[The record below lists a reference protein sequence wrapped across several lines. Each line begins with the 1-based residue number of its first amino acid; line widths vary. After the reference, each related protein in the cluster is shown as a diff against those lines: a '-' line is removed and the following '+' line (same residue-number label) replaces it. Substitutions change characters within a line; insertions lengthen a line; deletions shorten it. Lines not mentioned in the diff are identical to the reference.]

1 MAFVIDDYYKTGTA
15 DGSPP
20 ADVVTSLQES
30 IRAAFNIYPQLCN
43 VTINEQEIG
52 DNLAFIIMHE
62 RPDCYF
68 DVKTADGKQAL
79 KKRLSPVVMRF
90 PNLAA
95 TISMFVRV
103 NKDIATAEIDT
114 TESTATAETSTEAN
128 TKEKYNPIDTQYA
141 KMSGET
147 NNTTSGTA
155 TNGGK
160 VTTKREKPGIES
172 FEALER
178 MGNPLRP
185 LARAIMGACVY
196 TAEELEE
203 VYYLNNAEDC

>member
-1 MAFVIDDYYKTGTA
+1 MAFVIDDYYKTRATDGTPTA
-15 DGSPP
+15 
-20 ADVVTSLQES
+20 AVFLSLED
-30 IRAAFNIYPQLCN
+30 IITTAFNAYPQLFG
-43 VTINEQEIG
+43 VTIKPREIG
-52 DNLAFIIMHE
+52 ESIAYIIMLE

-68 DVKTADGKQAL
+68 DVKTADGEQAL

-95 TISMFVRV
+95 VISRFVV
-103 NKDIATAEIDT
+103 VDKDIATAETDT

-141 KMSGET
+141 KLSGET

-160 VTTKREKPGIES
+160 VSTKREKSGIES

-185 LARAIMGACVY
+185 LARAIIGACVY

-203 VYYLNNAEDC
+203 AYYLNNAGEC

>member
-1 MAFVIDDYYKTGTA
+1 MAFVIDDYYKTRTTDGTPTA
-15 DGSPP
+15 
-20 ADVVTSLQES
+20 AVFLSLED
-30 IRAAFNIYPQLCN
+30 IIATAFGAYPQLFG
-43 VTINEQEIG
+43 VTIKPREIG
-52 DNLAFIIMHE
+52 ENLAYIIMLE
-62 RPDCYF
+62 RPEGYF
-68 DVKTADGKQAL
+68 DVKTADGAQAL

-95 TISMFVRV
+95 AISRFVV
-103 NKDIATAEIDT
+103 VDKDIATAETDT

-141 KMSGET
+141 KLSGET

-160 VTTKREKPGIES
+160 VTTKRAKNGIES

-203 VYYLNNAEDC
+203 TYYLNNAGEC

>member
-1 MAFVIDDYYKTGTA
+1 MAFSIDDYYKTGT
-15 DGSPP
+15 DSGEPH

-30 IRAAFNIYPQLCN
+30 IRAAVNIYPQLIG
-43 VTINEQEIG
+43 VTINDQEIG
-52 DNLAFIIMHE
+52 DDLAFIIMHE

-95 TISMFVRV
+95 AISQFITVD
-103 NKDIATAEIDT
+103 NGSATVETDT

-128 TKEKYNPIDTQYA
+128 TKEKYNPVDSQYA
-141 KMSGET
+141 KLSGET
-147 NNTTSGTA
+147 NNTTNGTA

-160 VTTKREKPGIES
+160 VTTRRGKSGIES

-185 LARAIMGACVY
+185 LARAIMGSCVY

-203 VYYLNNAEDC
+203 VYYLNNAGEC

>member
-1 MAFVIDDYYKTGTA
+1 MAFVIDDYYKTGATDGTPTA
-15 DGSPP
+15 
-20 ADVVTSLQES
+20 AVFLSLES
-30 IRAAFNIYPQLCN
+30 AINAAFNEYPQLFG
-43 VTINEQEIG
+43 VTITPREIG
-52 DNLAFIIMHE
+52 ENLAYIIMSE

-68 DVKTADGKQAL
+68 DVKTADGVEAL
-79 KKRLSPVVMRF
+79 KKRLSPVVMSF

-95 TISMFVRV
+95 VISRFVV
-103 NKDIATAEIDT
+103 VHKDTATAETDT

-141 KMSGET
+141 KLSGET

-160 VTTKREKPGIES
+160 VTTKREKNGIES

-203 VYYLNNAEDC
+203 VYYLNNAGEC

>member
-15 DGSPP
+15 DGNPP

-30 IRAAFNIYPQLCN
+30 ILAAVNIYPQLFG

-52 DNLAFIIMHE
+52 DNLASIIMHE
-62 RPDCYF
+62 RPNCYF

-95 TISMFVRV
+95 AISRFMEVDKSR
-103 NKDIATAEIDT
+103 ATAETDT

-128 TKEKYNPIDTQYA
+128 TKEKYNPIDSQYA
-141 KMSGET
+141 KLSGET
-147 NNTTSGTA
+147 NNTTNGTA

-160 VTTKREKPGIES
+160 VTTLRGKSGIES

-203 VYYLNNAEDC
+203 VYYLNNAGEC

>member
-15 DGSPP
+15 DGTPP
-20 ADVVTSLQES
+20 AAVSSSLEGATA
-30 IRAAFNIYPQLCN
+30 AAFNVYPQLTG
-43 VTINEQEIG
+43 VTIDPRAIG
-52 DNLAFIIMHE
+52 ENLAYIIMLE

-68 DVKTADGKQAL
+68 DVKTADGVQAL
-79 KKRLSPVVMRF
+79 QKRLSPVVMRF

-95 TISMFVRV
+95 VISRFAAVD
-103 NKDIATAEIDT
+103 KDNATAETDT

-160 VTTKREKPGIES
+160 VTAKREKSGIES

-203 VYYLNNAEDC
+203 VYYLNNAGDC

>member
-1 MAFVIDDYYKTGTA
+1 MAFKIGDYYTTGTA
-15 DGSPP
+15 GGTPP

-30 IRAAFNIYPQLCN
+30 IRAAVNIYPQLIG

-52 DNLAFIIMHE
+52 DNIAFIIMHE
-62 RPDCYF
+62 RPYCYF
-68 DVKTADGKQAL
+68 DVKTADGEQEL
-79 KKRLSPVVMRF
+79 KKRISPIVMRF

-95 TISMFVRV
+95 VISRFVV
-103 NKDIATAEIDT
+103 VDKDIATDETET
-114 TESTATAETSTEAN
+114 TESTATAETSAEAT

-141 KMSGET
+141 KLSGET

-160 VTTKREKPGIES
+160 VTAKRGKNGIES

-203 VYYLNNAEDC
+203 VYYLNNAEEC

>member
-1 MAFVIDDYYKTGTA
+1 MAFVIDGYYKTRATDGTPTA
-15 DGSPP
+15 
-20 ADVVTSLQES
+20 AVFLSLED
-30 IRAAFNIYPQLCN
+30 IIATAFNAYPQLSG
-43 VTINEQEIG
+43 VTITPREIG
-52 DNLAFIIMHE
+52 ENLAYIIMLE

-68 DVKTADGKQAL
+68 DVKTADGEQAL

-95 TISMFVRV
+95 TISRFVKV

-141 KMSGET
+141 KLSGET

-160 VTTKREKPGIES
+160 VMTKREKNGIES

-203 VYYLNNAEDC
+203 VYYLNNAGEC

>member
-15 DGSPP
+15 DGTPP
-20 ADVVTSLQES
+20 ADVVTSLQGS
-30 IRAAFNIYPQLCN
+30 IRAAVNIYPQL
-43 VTINEQEIG
+43 VGATIDPQEIG
-52 DNLAFIIMHE
+52 ENLAFIIMHE

-68 DVKTADGKQAL
+68 DVKTADGVQAL
-79 KKRLSPVVMRF
+79 RKRLSPVVIRF

-95 TISMFVRV
+95 VISRFIAVD
-103 NKDIATAEIDT
+103 KDNATAETDT
-114 TESTATAETSTEAN
+114 TESTAAAETSAEAN

-147 NNTTSGTA
+147 NNTTNGTA
-155 TNGGK
+155 TNSGK
-160 VTTKREKPGIES
+160 VTAKREKNGIES

-178 MGNPLRP
+178 MENPLRP

-203 VYYLNNAEDC
+203 VYYLNNAGEC

>member
-1 MAFVIDDYYKTGTA
+1 MAFSIDDYYKTGT
-15 DGSPP
+15 DSGEPP

-30 IRAAFNIYPQLCN
+30 IRAAVNIYPQLIG

-68 DVKTADGKQAL
+68 DIKTADGKQAL

-95 TISMFVRV
+95 AISQFMAVDKGNATIETDVS
-103 NKDIATAEIDT
+103 
-114 TESTATAETSTEAN
+114 ESTATAETSTEAN

-141 KMSGET
+141 KLSGET
-147 NNTTSGTA
+147 NNTTNGTA

-160 VTTKREKPGIES
+160 VTTKRAKNGIES

-203 VYYLNNAEDC
+203 VYYLNNAGEC